1 MCQQC
6 TLLRYTIKIVYLCCH
21 ILSCVPLLATY
32 YVPLIQLKHFI
43 VSLSQ
48 SLDWVPQPQWPL
60 QIVLH
65 YTVNE
70 LFQKV
75 HWFINQWC
83 GASLK
88 TEDVP
93 LHVLCQAVSFTRVV
107 SCRSRFTV
115 AFIIYVW
122 INENTKKVKVKSV
135 AYEMIDISRD
145 DLSTLLFAQTIKPA
159 TVSFQTNVD
168 LYIFKYENHEAKGY
182 VRWTEIIEKWAL
194 SHWEVYWIMTD

>member
-1 MCQQC
+1 MGQSLTVM
-6 TLLRYTIKIVYLCCH
+6 TLARNWPKTAKSSCHCSFKLVFMWTTNLFWITSYPLIRFFYQVLPSAHLYWFPNRVPLIVYLCCH
-21 ILSCVPLLATY
+21 ILSCVPLLACC

-48 SLDWVPQPQWPL
+48 SLDWVPQPQSLL

-75 HWFINQWC
+75 HWFMNQWC

-115 AFIIYVW
+115 GP
-122 INENTKKVKVKSV
+122 SL
-135 AYEMIDISRD
+135 S
-145 DLSTLLFAQTIKPA
+145 LSTSESTRTQ
-159 TVSFQTNVD
+159 
-168 LYIFKYENHEAKGY
+168 
-182 VRWTEIIEKWAL
+182 RR
-194 SHWEVYWIMTD
+194 